1 MKLKRLILALS
12 VVLPVVSVMPV
23 NAYADMHSFPPHTGD
38 LVTLQS
44 RPDATQPIYI
54 ETETQT
60 PTWVVL
66 DFPGG
71 GGDLSLSTDGPTRTK
86 GNFTIRT
93 ASYWIQQG
101 DATVM
106 VDTPSDFAD
115 GATDGYRMSKDA
127 LKDAEAIVAEV
138 HKRFP
143 GAKVALISTSRGT
156 ISVANIFNREPE
168 LADAYILTSP
178 VSVVIKHH
186 SGLASVHADHPEK
199 FRVLYVGNKG
209 DVCIASPYTSG
220 RGLAESS
227 GYPFIAEES
236 HEGGGDWKSDC
247 EGHSPHGYLGI
258 EPQVMN
264 DINAW
269 PVGQQPAV
277 TQK

>member
-1 MKLKRLILALS
+1 MKLKRAILALS
-12 VVLPVVSVMPV
+12 VVLPFIPALSV
-23 NAYADMHSFPPHTGD
+23 NAYADENAFPPHKGE

-44 RPDATQPIYI
+44 RPDATQSIYI

-60 PTWVVL
+60 PKWVVL

-71 GGDLSLSTDGPTRTK
+71 GGDLSLSADGPTRTS

-93 ASYWIQQG
+93 AGYWLQQG

-106 VDTPSDFAD
+106 VDTPSDFAG
-115 GATDGYRMSKDA
+115 GAPDGYRASKDA

-143 GAKVALISTSRGT
+143 GAQVALFSTSRGT
-156 ISVANIFNREPE
+156 LSVANLFNREPE

-178 VSVVIKHH
+178 ISAVVGRH
-186 SGLASVHADHPEK
+186 SGLARVHSDHPEK
-199 FRVLYVGNKG
+199 YRVLYVANKNDG
-209 DVCIASPYTSG
+209 CRASPFHSG
-220 RGLAESS
+220 KWLAEDS

-236 HEGGGDWKSDC
+236 NQGGGDPQSDC
-247 EGHSPHGYLGI
+247 EPHSPHGYLGI

-269 PVGQQPAV
+269 LTGQPGASR
-277 TQK
+277 